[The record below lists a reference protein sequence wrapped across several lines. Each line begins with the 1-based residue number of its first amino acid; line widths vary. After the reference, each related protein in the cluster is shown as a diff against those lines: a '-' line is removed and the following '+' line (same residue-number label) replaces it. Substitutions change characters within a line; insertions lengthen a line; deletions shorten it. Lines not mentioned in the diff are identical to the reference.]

1 MVLAFNKVIFLFFA
15 DTIIAYIS
23 EGNLYCKVDAYPP
36 PKITWLHQ
44 TPFGRSHLTT
54 KDDVTISSDG
64 STLTFKNMQ
73 PNQQGV
79 YYCKASNIDNE
90 KTSMAK
96 VTISGVGKQNK
107 LC

>member
-1 MVLAFNKVIFLFFA
+1 
-15 DTIIAYIS
+15 
-23 EGNLYCKVDAYPP
+23 
-36 PKITWLHQ
+36 
-44 TPFGRSHLTT
+44 
-54 KDDVTISSDG
+54 
-64 STLTFKNMQ
+64 MQ